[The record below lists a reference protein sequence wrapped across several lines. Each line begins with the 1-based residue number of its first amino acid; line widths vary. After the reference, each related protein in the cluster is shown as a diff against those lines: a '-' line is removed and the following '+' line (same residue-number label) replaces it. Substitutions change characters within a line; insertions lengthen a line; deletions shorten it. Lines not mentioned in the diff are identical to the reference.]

1 MNCTKENCPMTIA
14 VNLISGKWK
23 LFILYGLRD
32 GSKRYS
38 ELRNICE
45 GVTEK
50 MLTNQ
55 LRELEKDGLINRKVY
70 PQVPPKVEYSFTA
83 IGERLSFIFD
93 PLYDWGK
100 DYIKELKPEQFHLV
114 EAFERLSD
122 QD

>member
-1 MNCTKENCPMTIA
+1 MKCTKENCPMTVA

-32 GSKRYS
+32 GAKRYS
-38 ELRNICE
+38 ELRRICE

-55 LRELEKDGLINRKVY
+55 LRELEKDGLIRRKVY
-70 PQVPPKVEYSFTA
+70 PQVPPKVEYSFTE
-83 IGERLSFIFD
+83 IGERLSFMFD

-100 DYIKELKPEQFHLV
+100 AYIKEVKPAQFHLV
-114 EAFERLSD
+114 EAFERTKA
-122 QD
+122 